1 MGAAQYTPWPTRG
14 FFLKAAVGMAFVR
27 NFPYDGSG
35 TLPPA
40 TSKGLGFSYAAGWT
54 FRQQARVGVQVFG
67 AQHVAA
73 LGDFTTGNTTIN
85 DVIGNYWSV
94 GAAIVIR

>member
-1 MGAAQYTPWPTRG
+1 
-14 FFLKAAVGMAFVR
+14 MAFVR
-27 NFPYDGSG
+27 NFPYDASG

-40 TSKGLGFSYAAGWT
+40 TSKGLGFSYAGGWT
-54 FRQQARVGVQVFG
+54 FRQQKRVGLQLFG
-67 AQHVAA
+67 AQHTVAF
-73 LGDFTTGNTTIN
+73 GDFTLGETTIN